1 MSEGKQGATSPAV
14 PHLLTRWITQA
25 IGHPGPSQ
33 VSHRPIYEHL
43 FDKRAIESLQG
54 AAKGLLEAF
63 R

>member
-1 MSEGKQGATSPAV
+1 MTRFNGFSSDERAT
-14 PHLLTRWITQA
+14 RD
-25 IGHPGPSQ
+25 
-33 VSHRPIYEHL
+33 RPIYEHL